1 MALKMPAT
9 MAEASDPQF
18 MLSVALALLTVL
30 LVSYLWARN
39 RTQPGPPSTSSSDS
53 PGSPM
58 KESVEQPGS
67 VPVDVPSQPSP
78 SNEGEAALFFQPPA
92 PTETTAAPETQEDAT
107 ADDIGDGQFQQTA
120 RVLAAKHGV
129 DVGTALRFSLA
140 RKGDVAK
147 AGAMLAADLKW
158 RAATQPAAVKQEE
171 VMRALPSGCWRVA
184 GLTSS
189 GKPVLVIHLSMW
201 NPEAYDVDEY
211 GRYVCYFVEKML
223 RMGERFVV
231 IFDMKGWKLS
241 HALHMS
247 KIQKSVTTVQ
257 DHYPERLEKALL
269 MRAPLIFSAPWT
281 VIKGFLDPRTA
292 VKVAFV
298 AKSPEAEARA
308 LEECGARKCMPKG
321 YGGEREELIDVPNL
335 PGEPN
340 VPGAP
345 AIR

>member
-1 MALKMPAT
+1 MAARKLTAAPMIT
-9 MAEASDPQF
+9 EDGHHF
-18 MLSVALALLTVL
+18 TLSVALVL
-30 LVSYLWARN
+30 LGVVLIAYLTIRSL
-39 RTQPGPPSTSSSDS
+39 RTQPRLPSEPSSDGPGETKAS
-53 PGSPM
+53 PVSL
-58 KESVEQPGS
+58 PG
-67 VPVDVPSQPSP
+67 DAPSKPSP
-78 SNEGEAALFFQPPA
+78 STGEDALFLQPPG
-92 PTETTAAPETQEDAT
+92 PTHPETTAAPAEKEEAIT
-107 ADDIGDGQFQQTA
+107 DGQFEQTA
-120 RVLAAKHGV
+120 RVLSEKHGV
-129 DVGTALRFSLA
+129 DFGTALRFSLA
-140 RKGDVAK
+140 RKGDVSK

-158 RAATQPAAVKQEE
+158 RAATQPAAVRQEE
-171 VMRALPSGCWRVA
+171 VMRALPSGAWRVA
-184 GLTSS
+184 GSTSS
-189 GKPVLVIHLSMW
+189 GLPVLVIHLALW

-321 YGGEREELIDVPNL
+321 YGGEVEELTVVPNL

-340 VPGAP
+340 VPDAP